1 MKGCTVDSTESFT
14 QLDQFDFHHR
24 MADLTGLAIVIFTGP
39 ACGSCHAWKELLAR
53 FGGLRE
59 ALTLFEVDIE
69 RDAALAAEF
78 SVFHLPALFLYR
90 DGQFHAPIQCEATM
104 SALTEAVNKLL
115 SEPAQEIP

>member
-1 MKGCTVDSTESFT
+1 MDSTEPFT

-24 MADLTGLAIVIFTGP
+24 LADLTGLAIVIFTGP
-39 ACGSCHAWKELLAR
+39 ACGSCRAWKELLAR
-53 FGGLRE
+53 FAGLQ

-104 SALTEAVNKLL
+104 PALTKTVNTLL